1 LTKPRPKGTIPAL
14 KRVLFVCTGNTCR
27 SPLAEVIFR
36 ALAAKAEIE
45 VASAG
50 TFAMPGQPA
59 SRHSQGLAK
68 ERGLDL
74 SGHRSRPLDEA
85 EVQRADWVFAM
96 SRNHLADVLDLCPE
110 AEGKT
115 FLVSHLSPSESL
127 RGEDIADP
135 FGGDLKDYRDMMHD
149 LDLCL
154 PALLDFIAKA
164 DA

>member
-1 LTKPRPKGTIPAL
+1 M

-36 ALAAKAEIE
+36 ALAGKMNLQ
-45 VASAG
+45 VSSAG
-50 TFAMPGQPA
+50 TYAVPGLPA
-59 SRHSQGLAK
+59 SRYSQSLAQ

-74 SGHRSRPLDEA
+74 DQHRSRPLLLQEL
-85 EVQRADWVFAM
+85 EQADWVFAM
-96 SRNHLADVLDLCPE
+96 SRSHLADVLDLCPE
-110 AEGKT
+110 AKGKA
-115 FLVSHLSPSESL
+115 FLVSHLSPSQSL
-127 RGEDIADP
+127 RGRDIADP
-135 FGGDLKDYRDMMHD
+135 YGGGLKDYRDMMHD